1 MSGGARESG
10 ARQAERSWAGLGAMT
25 AMVFTVIAYATA
37 AGMVVLGGALHAAVT
52 GEIESARW
60 ILAAIL
66 LSPAVW
72 VVRSLRRRTG
82 QGGGRTGRA

>member
-10 ARQAERSWAGLGAMT
+10 PRQAERTWAGLGAIT
-25 AMVFTVIAYATA
+25 AMILTAIAYATA
-37 AGMVVLGGALHAAVT
+37 AGMVLLWGALQAAVT
-52 GEIESARW
+52 GEIRSARW

-66 LSPAVW
+66 LSPVVW

-82 QGGGRTGRA
+82 